1 MKSLTMMIVIAASG
15 ALLAGTPGYAQEKPA
30 AQPPVGAK
38 PSAPAPAGQT
48 PAAPPVAAP
57 AAPQPPKPFPE
68 GAKVA
73 FVSYEALLNASAEG
87 KAAGAR
93 FDDWM
98 KKKNTELQGKQTQL
112 KTLQDKLDSSVLNDA
127 TRAQLAKDVERGQ
140 RDFTFAQQDAQKE
153 RDEML
158 QQLRADLQQKVQPI
172 LEQVRVEKGL
182 LMIFSI
188 NDAGVVA
195 ADLGLDLTEEVMKRF
210 DAASKTAPA
219 PKK

>member
-1 MKSLTMMIVIAASG
+1 MKSLTMLIVIAASG
-15 ALLAGTPGYAQEKPA
+15 TLLVATPGYAQGPPP
-30 AQPPVGAK
+30 AQPPAGAK
-38 PSAPAPAGQT
+38 PATPAPAP
-48 PAAPPVAAP
+48 PPPTA

-87 KAAGAR
+87 KAAGTK
-93 FDDWM
+93 FDDWA
-98 KKKNTELQGKQTQL
+98 KKKQTELLAKQTQL
-112 KTLQDKLDSSVLNDA
+112 KSMQDKLDSSVLNDA
-127 TRAQLAKDVERGQ
+127 SRAQLAKDVERGQ
-140 RDFTFAQQDAQKE
+140 RDLTFAQQDAQKE

-158 QQLRADLQQKVQPI
+158 QQLRTELQQKVQPI